1 MNIAVSTRSTQ
12 SNLPMARPESIHRF
26 TVDEY
31 HRMIEVGLLLE
42 GARIELLD
50 GWIVDKMTTNPPHA
64 FTMVRLY
71 RLFSKV
77 CPDDLVIRT
86 QLPITLV
93 RSEPEPDLSVA
104 VGPDAHYRKRH
115 PGPRDLH
122 LVIEIADSSLLD
134 DRRIKGRLYAESRI
148 PQYWI
153 VNIVNFRVEVYT
165 QPRAGKKPSY
175 RHCQEYGRDDRVPLI
190 FDEKEIAQIPVRE
203 LLPV

>member
-1 MNIAVSTRSTQ
+1 LNIAISTRSTQ
-12 SNLPMARPESIHRF
+12 SNLPVARPESIHRF

-50 GWIVDKMTTNPPHA
+50 GWIVDKMTTNPPHV
-64 FTMVRLY
+64 FSLGRLY
-71 RLFSKV
+71 RWFNKV
-77 CPDDLVIRT
+77 CPEDLIIRT
-86 QLPITLV
+86 QSPITLA
-93 RSEPEPDLSVA
+93 RSEPEPDLSLA
-104 VGPDAHYRKRH
+104 VGPDSRYLKRH

-134 DRRIKGRLYAESRI
+134 DRRIKGRLYAESRL

-153 VNIVNFRVEVYT
+153 INLVDFRVEVYT

-175 RHCQEYGRDDRVPLI
+175 RQCQEYGRDASVPLI
-190 FDEKEIAQIPVRE
+190 IDEKEIAQIPVRE